1 MKLRE
6 KEFHW
11 LSNSNKTRSFGT
23 VLFWITP
30 VLINSSVTFGVYI
43 LLGHR
48 LSAAVVFTS
57 LSAFRIIQD
66 PVRLVPELLA
76 VTIQASS
83 SHYSGFNAAA
93 HSDLVLPAFVF
104 LLLVEIL
111 WFSRAL
117 SHLGLLMMS
126 LRDVNRT

>member
-23 VLFWITP
+23 VLFWMTP
-30 VLINSSVTFGVYI
+30 VLISSVTFGVYI

-83 SHYSGFNAAA
+83 SHYLGFNAASLA
-93 HSDLVLPAFVF
+93 DIVLPAFVF

-111 WFSRAL
+111 WFSRTL
-117 SHLGLLMMS
+117 SHLGLLMS
-126 LRDVNRT
+126 LRDANRT